1 MPESMRSCGA
11 LMGLAERNTPVLRI
25 VFGRKQARR
34 PLPLSYHRY
43 EDAFDNCRVHNFHTV
58 ERVCSAGNLLLSSSA
73 GFDNFR
79 EAGRQAAVYV
89 SCLVDAESC
98 PRPFEKFSSSVIE
111 SGGTNRGGVNSPI
124 VPVIH
129 Q

>member
-1 MPESMRSCGA
+1 MQRW
-11 LMGLAERNTPVLRI
+11 
-25 VFGRKQARR
+25 Q
-34 PLPLSYHRY
+34 
-43 EDAFDNCRVHNFHTV
+43 
-58 ERVCSAGNLLLSSSA
+58 LLLSSSA

-98 PRPFEKFSSSVIE
+98 PRSFEKFSSSVIE